1 MTQPTNTFDT
11 YDAIGNRED
20 LADIITMI
28 SPSTTPLLSGIAKI
42 SATATNHEWQ
52 TDVLASPSATNAVI
66 EGDDA
71 TTTASTPTV
80 RLGNRTQISDK
91 VPRVT
96 GTQQAVDSAG
106 RSDEMALQIMKSGLE
121 LKTDVESTLFANNA
135 KVTGSSSVA
144 REAAGI
150 PSWLATNTDFG
161 GGSGAD
167 PTGDGTDARTDGDQ
181 RALTESQ
188 LKSVLAACWD
198 AGGEPDTIF
207 VGSFNKQAFSAFSG
221 GSTRNVDAEDKKIV
235 NAVEVYVSDF
245 GDLVIIPSRH
255 MRSRDCLVL
264 EMDKWKFAVL
274 RDFQSTP
281 LAKTG
286 DTDREQMLVEY
297 TLQASNEAASG
308 GIFDLTTS

>member
-1 MTQPTNTFDT
+1 MTQPTNTFDSF
-11 YDAIGNRED
+11 DAIGNRED

-28 SPSTTPLLSGIAKI
+28 SPSSTPLLSGIAKV

-80 RLGNRTQISDK
+80 RLGNNTQISDK
-91 VPRVT
+91 VPRVS
-96 GTQQAVDSAG
+96 GTQMVVDSAG
-106 RSDEMALQIMKSGLE
+106 RSDEMAYQVMKSGLE

-150 PSWLATNTDFG
+150 PAYLATNTDFG
-161 GGSGAD
+161 ATGAD
-167 PTGDGTDARTDGDQ
+167 PTGDGTDARTDGTQ
-181 RALTESQ
+181 RAFTESQ
-188 LKSVLAACWD
+188 LKTVLASCWD
-198 AGGEPDTIF
+198 EGGDPGNIF
-207 VGSFNKQAFSAFSG
+207 LGSFNKQTLSAFSG
-221 GSTRNVDAEDKKIV
+221 GATRNIEISEKKIIH
-235 NAVEVYVSDF
+235 AVDVFVSDF
-245 GDLVIIPSRH
+245 GDLVVIPSRH

-274 RDFQSTP
+274 RDFQSNP

-297 TLQASNEAASG
+297 TLQASNEASSG

>member
-1 MTQPTNTFDT
+1 MTQPTNTFDS

-28 SPSTTPLLSGIAKI
+28 SPSATPLLSGIAKVP
-42 SATATNHEWQ
+42 ATATNHEWQ
-52 TDVLASPSATNAVI
+52 TDVLDAPSATNAVI

-71 TTTASTPTV
+71 VTTASTPTV
-80 RLGNRTQISDK
+80 RLGNNTQISDK

-96 GTQQAVDSAG
+96 GTQQVVDSAG
-106 RSDEMALQIMKSGLE
+106 RSDEMAYQIMKKGLE

-135 KVTGSSSVA
+135 KVTGSSAVA

-150 PSWLATNTDFG
+150 PAFLATNTDFG
-161 GGSGAD
+161 ATGAD
-167 PTGDGTDARTDGDQ
+167 PAGTGADARTDGTQ
-181 RALTESQ
+181 RAFTESQ
-188 LKSVLAACWD
+188 LKSVLASCWD
-198 AGGEPDTIF
+198 EGGDPDNIF
-207 VGSFNKQAFSAFSG
+207 LGSFNKQALSAFSG
-221 GSTRNVDAEDKKIV
+221 GATRNIESSAKKIV
-235 NAVEVYVSDF
+235 NAVDVYVSDF
-245 GDLVIIPSRH
+245 GDLVVIPSRH

-274 RDFQSTP
+274 RDFQSNP

-286 DTDREQMLVEY
+286 DTEREQMLVEY
-297 TLQASNEAASG
+297 TLVSSNEAASG